1 MQDLRILSIKS
12 SGPLIKSPGRFIQ
25 KNITTLRATQ
35 QIFVLVFHDRQSYKN
50 KRTGLFKLLNRALRN
65 RIKVV
70 LCATVLEK
78 DNDI

>member
-50 KRTGLFKLLNRALRN
+50 KRTGLFKVVYRAL
-65 RIKVV
+65 I
-70 LCATVLEK
+70 T
-78 DNDI
+78 